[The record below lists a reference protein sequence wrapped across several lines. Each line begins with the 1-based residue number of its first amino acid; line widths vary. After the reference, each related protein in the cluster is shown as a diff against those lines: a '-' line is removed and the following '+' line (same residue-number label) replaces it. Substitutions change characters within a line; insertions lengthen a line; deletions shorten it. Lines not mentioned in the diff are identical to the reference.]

1 VIARR
6 ARVSV
11 AIAALALAA
20 CAKNEAPPLPGDSV
34 GADGA
39 VALSPTRFSTVPAVH
54 ETDTKQAL
62 GPIESKLFAPE
73 VVMEHQAAIGVTPA
87 QKDAILKE
95 VQQGQAAMLHMQWD
109 LNGDKE
115 KLVALLDTDKID
127 EAKASAQAAKLM
139 ADEDRIKAAHL
150 TMLIHVK
157 NVLSAEQQKKLR
169 ALRDEGRGA
178 PDASASVAP
187 ASVPDR

>member
-6 ARVSV
+6 VLVV
-11 AIAALALAA
+11 AAFALAA
-20 CAKNEAPPLPGDSV
+20 CAKSAPPLPGDSV

-39 VALSPTRFSTVPAVH
+39 VALSPPKFSTIPEVH
-54 ETDTKQAL
+54 ASDAKPAL

-95 VQQGQAAMLHMQWD
+95 VQRGQADMLHMQWD
-109 LNGDKE
+109 LDGDKE
-115 KLVALLDTDKID
+115 KLVALLDTDKVD
-127 EAKASAQAAKLM
+127 EAKASAQAARLM

-150 TMLIHVK
+150 SMLVRIK
-157 NVLSAEQQKKLR
+157 NMLSGEQQQKLR
-169 ALRDEGRGA
+169 QLRDEGRPA
-178 PDASASVAP
+178 PQPSASVAP
-187 ASVPDR
+187 KK